1 MTVSLKKYSHEEI
14 EKMSMVDIANLV
26 LLEEQKPLTFKE
38 TFDKVSQLKNWDETQ
53 KQNKIS
59 QFYTDLNVDGRFITN
74 GSNTWGLKRWY
85 RVDQMS
91 AEFATA
97 EMEDVSEDEE
107 LNLEL
112 DDLDEF
118 EESDE
123 YGEFEE
129 DDDLDADFVAEDDV

>member
-1 MTVSLKKYSHEEI
+1 
-14 EKMSMVDIANLV
+14 
-26 LLEEQKPLTFKE
+26 
-38 TFDKVSQLKNWDETQ
+38 
-53 KQNKIS
+53 
-59 QFYTDLNVDGRFITN
+59 
-74 GSNTWGLKRWY
+74 
-85 RVDQMS
+85 MS

>member
-59 QFYTDLNVDGRFITN
+59 QF
-74 GSNTWGLKRWY
+74 
-85 RVDQMS
+85 
-91 AEFATA
+91 
-97 EMEDVSEDEE
+97 
-107 LNLEL
+107 
-112 DDLDEF
+112 
-118 EESDE
+118 
-123 YGEFEE
+123 
-129 DDDLDADFVAEDDV
+129 